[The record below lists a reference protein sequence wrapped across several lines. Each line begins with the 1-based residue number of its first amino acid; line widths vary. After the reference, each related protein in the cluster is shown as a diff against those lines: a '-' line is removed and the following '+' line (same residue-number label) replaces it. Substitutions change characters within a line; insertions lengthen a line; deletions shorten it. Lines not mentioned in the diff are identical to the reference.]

1 MMHELS
7 LPHWTFNPPRE
18 TPYPFL
24 LICRRSGTLDGQDS
38 DGQAAYADSAPASKA
53 SVAATMRSM
62 QTSATNAVA
71 SIIR

>member
-7 LPHWTFNPPRE
+7 LPRWTFNPSRE
-18 TPYPFL
+18 TPYPFRL
-24 LICRRSGTLDGQDS
+24 TCRRAGALGGQDS
-38 DGQAAYADSAPASKA
+38 DGQGAYADSAPASKA

-62 QTSATNAVA
+62 QTSASNAVA